1 MQPEEILSK
10 MEAEMQKA
18 LDHTTGEFNSLH
30 TGKASPAMVDSVVI
44 DVSSYGASMPLR
56 DLAAITTPDAR
67 TITVQPWDRSTLKDI
82 EKGLQ
87 VANLG
92 INPVIDGTLIRLSI
106 PELSGERRQELVKMA
121 HKHAEE
127 GRVGVRH
134 ARRVALDALK
144 TAEKEEGLPEDDIK
158 RHEKEAQKQTDAF
171 VEKIN
176 EALAHKEEDLLRV

>member
-1 MQPEEILSK
+1 
-10 MEAEMQKA
+10 
-18 LDHTTGEFNSLH
+18 
-30 TGKASPAMVDSVVI
+30 
-44 DVSSYGASMPLR
+44 
-56 DLAAITTPDAR
+56 
-67 TITVQPWDRSTLKDI
+67 
-82 EKGLQ
+82 
-87 VANLG
+87 
-92 INPVIDGTLIRLSI
+92 
-106 PELSGERRQELVKMA
+106 MA